1 MEKHREHVGQETPR
15 CETGTSRGSFS
26 PILRSRMLSVF
37 VKLLTMNRTT
47 RFLSLALSVLILF
60 SACTAAPSHPSLHG
74 TSAEHV
80 SNGPQLPGYVVKRQ
94 GVTKR
99 VLVLV
104 HGLTGNGKSS
114 WTSANGTY
122 WPDLM
127 RDDPIFREF
136 DIYVYQYETHLFGDC
151 LPITDIANNMRTHL
165 KNDDV
170 LPGHE
175 QVVFMAHSMGGLVV
189 RQFLLRNREEA
200 NKIPLAMFF
209 ATPTAGSNK
218 ADIASLVSACAQVD
232 DLRTIDVNSY
242 LKSQQSD
249 WFSSGLP
256 EKLVSRCAFETK
268 NSGGFL
274 SVDRSSATS
283 LCSKDPE
290 ALPTDHSD
298 AVKPNSTTDLSHI
311 LVRNALKDLPFPNPP
326 PLTPIEEN
334 RELRKQ
340 THNLQDRLDQRYR
353 NRAIREELGRFLNE
367 GEGLRQ
373 RIFKEP
379 PLPPPETEAND
390 WYNRARQ
397 YLLER
402 LDSSYEARFVSTD
415 PGLPI
420 SHGLPKEYE
429 RLLGGIERRLV
440 VLRRFI
446 EELRD

>member
-1 MEKHREHVGQETPR
+1 M
-15 CETGTSRGSFS
+15 
-26 PILRSRMLSVF
+26 
-37 VKLLTMNRTT
+37 
-47 RFLSLALSVLILF
+47 
-60 SACTAAPSHPSLHG
+60 
-74 TSAEHV
+74 
-80 SNGPQLPGYVVKRQ
+80 
-94 GVTKR
+94 
-99 VLVLV
+99 LVLV

-114 WTSANGTY
+114 WTSTNGTY

-127 RDDPIFREF
+127 RDDPVFREF
-136 DIYVYQYETHLFGDC
+136 DIYVYQYETRLFGNC
-151 LPITDIANNMRTHL
+151 LPITDIANNMRVHL

-170 LPGHE
+170 LAGHE

-218 ADIASLVSACAQVD
+218 ADIASLVSTCAQVD

-249 WFSSGLP
+249 WLSSGLP
-256 EKLVSRCAFETK
+256 EKIVSRCAFETK
-268 NSGGFL
+268 TSGGFL
-274 SVDRSSATS
+274 PVDRSSATL

-298 AVKPNSTTDLSHI
+298 TVKPNSTTDLSHI
-311 LVRNALKDLPFPNPP
+311 VVRNALKDLPFPNPP
-326 PLTPIEEN
+326 PLSPLEEN

-353 NRAIREELGRFLNE
+353 NRAIREELGRYLKE
-367 GEGLRQ
+367 GDGLLKKT
-373 RIFKEP
+373 FKGP
-379 PLPPPETEAND
+379 PLPPPEMEAND

-397 YLLER
+397 FLLEH
-402 LDSSYEARFVSTD
+402 LDSSYEARFVAPD
-415 PGLPI
+415 LAPPI
-420 SHGLPKEYE
+420 GYALPKDYE
-429 RLLGGIERRLV
+429 RLVIEIQRRLA
-440 VLRRFI
+440 VLRRFT

>member
-1 MEKHREHVGQETPR
+1 
-15 CETGTSRGSFS
+15 
-26 PILRSRMLSVF
+26 MLSSF
-37 VKLLTMNRTT
+37 FQSDTMNRIT
-47 RFLSLALSVLILF
+47 RSLNIATSILILF
-60 SACTAAPSHPSLHG
+60 SACTTGPSRPPLSE
-74 TSAEHV
+74 TSVEHV
-80 SNGPQLPGYVVKRQ
+80 NNEPRLPGYVVKRQ

-104 HGLTGNGKSS
+104 HGLTGNGKST

-127 RDDPIFREF
+127 RDDPVFREF
-136 DIYVYQYETHLFGDC
+136 DIYVYQYETRLFGDC
-151 LPITDIANNMRTHL
+151 LPITDLANNMRVHL

-170 LPGHE
+170 LADHE
-175 QVVFMAHSMGGLVV
+175 QVVFIAHSMGGLVV
-189 RQFLLRNREEA
+189 RQFLLRNREDA

-209 ATPTAGSNK
+209 ATPTAGSNM
-218 ADIASLVSACAQVD
+218 ADMVGLVSACAQVD

-249 WFSSGLP
+249 WLSSGLP
-256 EKLVSRCAFETK
+256 EKIVSRCAFETK
-268 NSGGFL
+268 TSGGFL
-274 SVDRSSATS
+274 TVDRSSATL

-311 LVRNALKDLPFPNPP
+311 VVKNALKDLPFPNPP
-326 PLTPIEEN
+326 LLSPLEEN

-353 NRAIREELGRFLNE
+353 NRAIREELGRFMTE
-367 GEGLRQ
+367 GDGLLQ
-373 RIFKEP
+373 KTFKGP

-397 YLLER
+397 YLLEH

-420 SHGLPKEYE
+420 GYGLPKEYE
-429 RLLGGIERRLV
+429 GLISGIQRRLV
-440 VLRRFI
+440 ILRRFI